1 MKYYS
6 TNKQAPIASL
16 QEAVVKGLAADKGL
30 FMPMSIKPLP
40 QEFYDTIDTLSFQE
54 IAYRVADAFFG
65 EDIPAETLKQIVYDT
80 LSFDV
85 PLVKVSENI
94 YSLELFH
101 GPTLAF
107 KDVGGRFMARLLG
120 YFIKKEGQKNV
131 NVLVATSGDTGS
143 AVRRR
148 IRSSCPV
155 GAGHARPAAL
165 PLPPIYLLLR
175 REGSCLLQTLPLTSR
190 LAFSFPYNHQQIH
203 TIHRNRR

>member
-6 TNKQAPIASL
+6 TNKQAPVASL

-65 EDIPAETLKQIVYDT
+65 EDIPADTLKQIVYDT

-85 PLVKVSENI
+85 PLVKVADNI

-131 NVLVATSGDTGS
+131 NVLVATCFIRKEKS
-143 AVRRR
+143 AKYRKSNSLHWDRTSL
-148 IRSSCPV
+148 RSKWTERLMT
-155 GAGHARPAAL
+155 AR
-165 PLPPIYLLLR
+165 
-175 REGSCLLQTLPLTSR
+175 
-190 LAFSFPYNHQQIH
+190 HW
-203 TIHRNRR
+203 